1 MDDREF
7 MEWFIDSL
15 ISLDIYWNED
25 RDELIDGAIDKPEV
39 GRKLFL
45 QRIECGLFVA
55 SESKVQNNFIIF
67 GLEYAEIK

>member
-25 RDELIDGAIDKPEV
+25 RDELIDGAIDKMIQAGKVRRIDV
-39 GRKLFL
+39 GVFER
-45 QRIECGLFVA
+45 VT
-55 SESKVQNNFIIF
+55 
-67 GLEYAEIK
+67 